1 MKEME
6 ESSTKKIEELQS
18 AMKEKDAELEKNKK
32 SGMESESKINQ
43 LKDKLQKVEL
53 SGWKEK
59 VA

>member
-1 MKEME
+1 ME
-6 ESSTKKIEELQS
+6 ESSTEKIEELQS
-18 AMKEKDAELEKNKK
+18 AIKEKDVELEKNKK
-32 SGMESESKINQ
+32 SGLESESKINQ